1 MFNLSLLPLIL
12 CVKLLCDEPPAA
24 AAGLALT
31 RPVLVTNGVAPLSLE
46 AEAVGVFCK
55 LLRLVGV
62 EGGGAAVVVVVP
74 LYADILFA
82 GANRPYKGSHVK

>member
-1 MFNLSLLPLIL
+1 MFNLSLLPLTL
-12 CVKLLCDEPPAA
+12 CVKLLCDEPP

-46 AEAVGVFCK
+46 AEEAVGVFCI

-62 EGGGAAVVVVVP
+62 EGGGAVVVVVAP

-82 GANRPYKGSHVK
+82 GAKRPYNGSHVK

>member
-1 MFNLSLLPLIL
+1 MFNLSLLPLTL

-24 AAGLALT
+24 GLALT
-31 RPVLVTNGVAPLSLE
+31 RPVLVTKGVAPLNLE

-55 LLRLVGV
+55 LLKLVGV
-62 EGGGAAVVVVVP
+62 EGGGAVVVVAAP

-82 GANRPYKGSHVK
+82 GAKRPYNGSHVK